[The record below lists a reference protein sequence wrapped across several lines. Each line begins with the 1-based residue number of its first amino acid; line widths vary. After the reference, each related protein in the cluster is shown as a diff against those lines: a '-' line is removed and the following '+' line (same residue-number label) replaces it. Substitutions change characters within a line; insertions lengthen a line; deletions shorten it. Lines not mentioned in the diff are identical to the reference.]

1 MCARL
6 GLRRDQR
13 VQIVLDQR
21 FLRDEERRAA
31 FEHVASRLQYRGG
44 AAQRFFHQSTY
55 GAVHFGGR
63 FLAVRPLLGDRGLLE
78 QSKPLIF
85 VRDGAAFGLPRDK
98 QTKRVLRAMDSRY
111 FTILAHPSTRLL
123 GEREACDIDMQAIV
137 RQAKKRGCFLELDA
151 QPDRLDLNDIYCQM
165 ARDEG
170 VLVSVD
176 SDARSRYDFS
186 YLDYGIGQ
194 ARRGWLEPRDVLNTR
209 ELPEL
214 WRLLRQTM
222 CSSRAAA

>member
-1 MCARL
+1 MRIVVALGGNALLRQGEPLEGARL
-6 GLRRDQR
+6 EHGSRWIR
-13 VQIVLDQR
+13 VEAHR
-21 FLRDEERRAA
+21 PGAGASAHPGRAPGHARAA
-31 FEHVASRLQYRGG
+31 HEH
-44 AAQRFFHQSTY
+44 
-55 GAVHFGGR
+55 
-63 FLAVRPLLGDRGLLE
+63 PLLGDRGLLE

-176 SDARSRYDFS
+176 SDAHSRYDFS